1 MLPPPDIIKTAQ
13 RVLQTLTENSYPSKR
28 DILRLRRWAN
38 TPTEGVTALAV
49 DQPYLQQPIEGIA
62 KGGEM
67 APQVSAGSIAE
78 AQRFDE
84 GGIAQSTL
92 FQISNRL
99 GVAVEL
105 KLIESCCLPQ

>member
-1 MLPPPDIIKTAQ
+1 MREGCADAAAVEVDGL
-13 RVLQTLTENSYPSKR
+13 VLLAAGK
-28 DILRLRRWAN
+28 DH

-84 GGIAQSTL
+84 GGIAQSAL